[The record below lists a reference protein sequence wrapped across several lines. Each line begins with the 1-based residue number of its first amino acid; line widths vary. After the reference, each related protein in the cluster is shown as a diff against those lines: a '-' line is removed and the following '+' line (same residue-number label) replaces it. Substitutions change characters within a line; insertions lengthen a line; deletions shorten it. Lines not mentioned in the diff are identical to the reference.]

1 MDITGASLYFFG
13 DFSSTISEF
22 GRYNG
27 DIRHLYYP
35 NTAVIATITASVF
48 RLVIFLKVYC
58 WVAQNHKQGASDSER
73 GVSPS
78 DSSDVSRS
86 KNGGNEVTF
95 RSMGLGESEI
105 FRKQHQMKRNSKI

>member
-1 MDITGASLYFFG
+1 LDITGASLYFFG

-78 DSSDVSRS
+78 
-86 KNGGNEVTF
+86 EAQTF
-95 RSMGLGESEI
+95 RGAKMVG
-105 FRKQHQMKRNSKI
+105 MK